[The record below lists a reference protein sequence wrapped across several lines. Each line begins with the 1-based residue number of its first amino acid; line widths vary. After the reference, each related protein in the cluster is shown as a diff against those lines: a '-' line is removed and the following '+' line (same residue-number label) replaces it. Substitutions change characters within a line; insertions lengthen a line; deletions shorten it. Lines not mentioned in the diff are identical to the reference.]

1 MNDDFR
7 EIIREAP
14 PILMHEPLAEF
25 LGAFQGSDSTLSY
38 TLADTVKLAGHCCPT
53 VTGAYLST
61 REALSGLYGDEI
73 PVRGEISVTALGRPG
88 EGVYGVMSQVMAYI
102 TGAAP
107 ETGFKGLGPRFRR
120 QGLLTFS
127 DGKPGDE
134 AVSFRFRRQDDGG
147 SILVRILPWLVPFP
161 EDKAR
166 RSAELMEKV
175 MGGTAD
181 EAETIDRKSV
191 V

>member
-88 EGVYGVMSQVMAYI
+88 EGVYG
-102 TGAAP
+102 
-107 ETGFKGLGPRFRR
+107 
-120 QGLLTFS
+120 
-127 DGKPGDE
+127 
-134 AVSFRFRRQDDGG
+134 
-147 SILVRILPWLVPFP
+147 
-161 EDKAR
+161 
-166 RSAELMEKV
+166 
-175 MGGTAD
+175 
-181 EAETIDRKSV
+181 DRKSTRLNSSHIPLSRMPSSA
-191 V
+191 